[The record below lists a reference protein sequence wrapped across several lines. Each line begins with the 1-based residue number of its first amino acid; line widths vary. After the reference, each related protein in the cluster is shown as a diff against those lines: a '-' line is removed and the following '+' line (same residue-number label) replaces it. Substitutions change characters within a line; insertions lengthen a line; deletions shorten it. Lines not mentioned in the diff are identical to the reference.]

1 MARPKD
7 KVASERVRV
16 DGYLKRGIDPQVD
29 ALLAWMD
36 GLPKRKR
43 FPLVMRRLMMGGVM
57 EQAVE
62 ENGDLELARLAAAEI
77 MAAFIVDDDGG

>member
-7 KVASERVRV
+7 KVRSERVRI

-29 ALLAWMD
+29 ALLAWLD
-36 GLPKRKR
+36 GLPKRQR

-57 EQAVE
+57 ETVVE
-62 ENGDLELARLAAAEI
+62 DGDVEAARKAAQDI
-77 MAAFIVDDDGG
+77 MAAFVVDDD